1 MSTTI
6 DIQALEQAA
15 GLKVTPEP
23 SLSHE
28 ALRKQQLL
36 WSVQRLSQMQGGPL
50 DPLRLKSSLEQLPEG
65 MAPEP
70 QLAALCRVLEKPAPK
85 LLKKPDRVYAPMLAC
100 HPEAGWG
107 VLIDRAPDGRWVMH
121 TAQGPMPVSGDDLHR
136 ACMVVHLGPKV
147 NLGFGLFIKPDES
160 LTFFS
165 HVRQTL
171 MLYRRELVESCIASA
186 FIGFLALATSMFSMQ
201 VYDRVIPTRSE
212 YTLVILSVGVMLSI
226 LIELAM
232 KFARSHVMDYVV
244 VGLDN
249 RLSREIFDR
258 LLQLRVDQV
267 PNSVGSLAAQ
277 MRGYEQVRGFYTAT
291 TLFTIIDLPLA
302 VIFTLVI
309 AVVASPWV
317 ALVPLVFGV
326 VALFIGLSIRKKIM
340 SLAKESATLSN
351 LKTGLLVEAVEGIE
365 TIKAGS
371 GGWKFLS
378 RWVNVNAQTIQSDL
392 KTRGATES
400 VGYLSAS
407 VQQISYAGLVVVGSL
422 VVMQGHMTMGA
433 LIASSI
439 LSGRILAPIMAIP
452 GLLVQY
458 SHAQAALEGLERL
471 YTLKTDHH
479 DVDAPLTPDV
489 IQGHYVLSDI
499 RFAYGDN
506 PPALVMPR
514 LEIRAGERIA
524 VLGPIGAGKSSLLR
538 LLSGLYLPQD
548 GKVLLDG
555 LELAHI
561 SRQVVNQKV
570 GYLQQ
575 DHRLFHGSLRDNL
588 LIGLPD
594 PGDEALLQA
603 MRRTGMDA
611 FVASHPKG
619 LARVITEGGKGLSGG
634 QKQLV
639 AFTRLVLCQP
649 NVYLLDEPTAT
660 MDDEQERRC
669 LQVLA
674 QEAQTGKT
682 MVIVT
687 HKPTVLPLV
696 TRIMVVVGNKVV
708 IDGPRDTVLQQLQQG
723 QAAASS
729 AATSAASSAATAAS
743 SAPNAAPQGSAQPA
757 EPTTAPV

>member
-1 MSTTI
+1 MTLIDVNTI
-6 DIQALEQAA
+6 AQAIGQQQSEPPSAHDLE
-15 GLKVTPEP
+15 
-23 SLSHE
+23 
-28 ALRKQQLL
+28 KQQLQ
-36 WSVQRLSQMQGGPL
+36 WAMQRLCQMQGGQL
-50 DPLRLKSSLEQLPEG
+50 DPMRLKSGIETLLPE
-65 MAPEP
+65 MSA
-70 QLAALCRVLEKPAPK
+70 QQSLATLCYHLDKFKPK
-85 LLKKPDRVYAPMLAC
+85 SLRRPDRIHVPMLAC
-100 HPEAGWG
+100 HPQAGWG
-107 VLIDRAPDGRWVMH
+107 LVVDRASDGRWVMQ
-121 TAQGPMPVSGDDLHR
+121 TPQGPISVFEAELHK
-136 ACMVVHLGPKV
+136 ACAVVQLGPKV
-147 NLGFGLFIKPDES
+147 NLGFGLFVKSDES
-160 LTFFS
+160 LSFFS
-165 HVRQTL
+165 HVRSTL
-171 MLYRRELVESCIASA
+171 MLYRRELIEACIASG
-186 FIGFLALATSMFSMQ
+186 FIGFLALATSLFSMQ

-212 YTLVILSVGVMLSI
+212 YTLIILSIGVLFSI
-226 LIELAM
+226 LIELSM

-267 PNSVGSLAAQ
+267 PNSVGSLAGQ

-291 TLFTIIDLPLA
+291 TLFTLIDLPLA
-302 VIFTLVI
+302 VVFTLVI
-309 AVVASPWV
+309 AVIASPWV
-317 ALVPLVFGV
+317 ALVPLIFGV
-326 VALFIGLSIRKKIM
+326 ASIFIGLSIRNRIM
-340 SLAKESATLSN
+340 QLAKESAALSN

-378 RWVNVNAQTIQSDL
+378 RWVEVNAQTSISDL

-407 VQQISYAGLVVVGSL
+407 IQQISYAGLVVVGSL

-433 LIASSI
+433 MIASSI

-479 DVDAPLTPDV
+479 GVEVPLTPEHLH
-489 IQGHYVLSDI
+489 GNYALSDI
-499 RFAYGDN
+499 KFAYSDN
-506 PPALVMPR
+506 PPALILPK
-514 LEIRAGERIA
+514 LDIRAGERIA

-538 LLSGLYLPQD
+538 MLSGLYQPQE
-548 GKVLLDG
+548 GRVLIDG
-555 LELAHI
+555 LDLSHI

-594 PGDEALLQA
+594 PGDEALLNA
-603 MRRTGMDA
+603 MRRTGMDR

-674 QEAQTGKT
+674 EEANTGKT

-687 HKPTVLPLV
+687 HKPALLPLT
-696 TRIMVVVGNKVV
+696 TRIIVIVGNKVV
-708 IDGPRDTVLQQLQQG
+708 IDGPRDAVLQQLQQSQAQ
-723 QAAASS
+723 QAAAEPAQSS
-729 AATSAASSAATAAS
+729 QA
-743 SAPNAAPQGSAQPA
+743 
-757 EPTTAPV
+757 

>member
-1 MSTTI
+1 MTI
-6 DIQALEQAA
+6 TLDPNTLEQAL
-15 GLKVTPEP
+15 GQTPPP
-23 SLSHE
+23 SAHDLQ
-28 ALRKQQLL
+28 KQQME
-36 WSVQRLSQMQGGPL
+36 WAVQRLCQMQGGQL
-50 DPLRLKSSLEQLPEG
+50 DVMRLKTGIEQL
-65 MAPEP
+65 APEATP
-70 QLAALCRVLEKPAPK
+70 KQSLTALCRHLDKPKPK
-85 LLKKPDRVYAPMLAC
+85 YIKRPDRAHTPLLAY
-100 HPEAGWG
+100 HAQAGWG
-107 VLIDRAPDGRWVMH
+107 VVVDRAPDGRWVLQ
-121 TAQGPMPVSGDDLHR
+121 TPQGPAPVTEVELHQ
-136 ACMVVHLGPKV
+136 ACAVVQLGNKI
-147 NLGFGLFIKPDES
+147 NLGFGLFVRPDES

-165 HVRQTL
+165 HVRDTL
-171 MLYRRELVESCIASA
+171 MLYKHELVEACIASA
-186 FIGFLALATSMFSMQ
+186 FIGVLALATSMFSMQ

-212 YTLVILSVGVMLSI
+212 YTLLILSLGVFISI

-232 KFARSHVMDYVV
+232 KFARAHVMDYVV

-302 VIFTLVI
+302 VLFTIVI
-309 AVVASPWV
+309 AAVASPWV
-317 ALVPLVFGV
+317 AFVPMLFAAVSV
-326 VALFIGLSIRKKIM
+326 FIGLSIRKKIM
-340 SLAKESATLSN
+340 AQAKESAALSN

-378 RWVNVNAQTIQSDL
+378 RWIGVNAQTIMSDL

-471 YTLKTDHH
+471 YTLKTDH
-479 DVDAPLTPDV
+479 DGVEVPLTPEN
-489 IQGHYVLSDI
+489 ITGHYDLSDI
-499 RFAYGDN
+499 KFSYGDN
-506 PPALVMPR
+506 PPALIIPK
-514 LEIRAGERIA
+514 LDIRPGERIA

-538 LLSGLYLPQD
+538 MLSGLYQPQE
-548 GKVLLDG
+548 GKLLLDG
-555 LELAHI
+555 LDLSHI
-561 SRQVVNQKV
+561 SRQILNQKV

-594 PGDEALLQA
+594 PGDEALLNA
-603 MRRTGMDA
+603 MRRTGMDR
-611 FVASHPKG
+611 FVAAHPKG

-639 AFTRLVLCQP
+639 AFTRLVLCEP
-649 NVYLLDEPTAT
+649 SVYLLDEPTAT

-674 QEAQTGKT
+674 QEAQAGKS

-687 HKPTVLPLV
+687 HKPAILPLA
-696 TRIMVVVGNKVV
+696 TRIIVIVGNK
-708 IDGPRDTVLQQLQQG
+708 IMLDGPRDAVLQQLKQG
-723 QAAASS
+723 QAQQAAQ
-729 AATSAASSAATAAS
+729 
-743 SAPNAAPQGSAQPA
+743 AAPAQPA
-757 EPTTAPV
+757 ETSTPAQN

>member
-1 MSTTI
+1 MTITI
-6 DIQALEQAA
+6 DASTVQQTNAQETPLPPSEQEQQM
-15 GLKVTPEP
+15 K
-23 SLSHE
+23 
-28 ALRKQQLL
+28 QLL
-36 WSVQRLSQMQGGPL
+36 WVVQRLCQMQGGQL
-50 DPLRLKSSLEQLPEG
+50 DSMQLKECMSQLSEQSSPQQQLAILCRLLSK
-65 MAPEP
+65 PEP
-70 QLAALCRVLEKPAPK
+70 KQ
-85 LLKKPDRVYAPMLAC
+85 LKKPDEVHLPILVHHA
-100 HPEAGWG
+100 EIGWG
-107 VLIDRAPDGRWVMH
+107 VVVDRSPDDRWIIQ
-121 TAQGPMPVSGDDLHR
+121 TPQGEVPVPECELHH
-136 ACMVVHLGPKV
+136 ACAVVQFGLKV
-147 NLGFGLFIKPDES
+147 NPGFGFFIKPNEA

-165 HVRQTL
+165 HVRNTL
-171 MLYRRELVESCIASA
+171 LLYKRELVESCIASA

-212 YTLVILSVGVMLSI
+212 YTLVILSIGVFISI

-267 PNSVGSLAAQ
+267 PNSVGSLAGQ

-291 TLFTIIDLPLA
+291 TLFTLIDLPLA
-302 VIFTLVI
+302 VLFTLVI
-309 AVVASPWV
+309 ALIASPWV
-317 ALVPLVFGV
+317 TLVPLVFGIV
-326 VALFIGLSIRKKIM
+326 SIFIGLAIRKKIM
-340 SLAKESATLSN
+340 KQAKESAALSN

-378 RWVNVNAQTIQSDL
+378 RWIGVNAQTIKTDL

-400 VGYLSAS
+400 VGYLSGA
-407 VQQISYAGLVVVGSL
+407 VQQISYASLIVVGSL

-471 YTLKTDHH
+471 YSLKTDHQDI
-479 DVDAPLTPDV
+479 DVPLTPEH
-489 IQGHYVLSDI
+489 INGHYDLTDI
-499 RFAYGDN
+499 KFAYSDN
-506 PPALVMPR
+506 PPALVVPK
-514 LEIRAGERIA
+514 LEIKPKDRIA
-524 VLGPIGAGKSSLLR
+524 ILGPIGAGKSSLLR
-538 LLSGLYLPQD
+538 MLSGLYQPLE
-548 GKVLLDG
+548 GKILLDG
-555 LELAHI
+555 LDLSHI
-561 SRQVVNQKV
+561 SRQIINQKI

-575 DHRLFHGSLRDNL
+575 EHRLFHGSLRDNL

-594 PGDEALLQA
+594 PGDEALLSA
-603 MRRTGMDA
+603 MRRTGMDR
-611 FVASHPKG
+611 FVSSHPKG

-639 AFTRLVLCQP
+639 AFTRLVLCSP
-649 NVYLLDEPTAT
+649 TIYLLDEPTAT

-674 QEAQTGKT
+674 QEAQAGKT
-682 MVIVT
+682 LVIVT
-687 HKPTVLPLV
+687 HKPTILPLV
-696 TRIMVVVGNKVV
+696 TRIIVVVGNKVV
-708 IDGPRDTVLQQLQQG
+708 IDGPRDAVLQQLQQN
-723 QAAASS
+723 Q
-729 AATSAASSAATAAS
+729 
-743 SAPNAAPQGSAQPA
+743 AQPA
-757 EPTTAPV
+757 AEQQTTVPTEATIPTQV

>member
-1 MSTTI
+1 MTTTL
-6 DIQALEQAA
+6 DVSPLQQTSGQHQPLLDAENQ
-15 GLKVTPEP
+15 
-23 SLSHE
+23 
-28 ALRKQQLL
+28 RQQLQ
-36 WSVQRLSQMQGGPL
+36 WGVQRLCQMQGGQL
-50 DPLRLKSSLEQLPEG
+50 DLMRLATAVSQLSFEQTAQQVL
-65 MAPEP
+65 
-70 QLAALCRVLEKPAPK
+70 LSLCRHLDKPKPK
-85 LLKKPDRVYAPMLAC
+85 ALKKPDRVHVPMLAR
-100 HPEAGWG
+100 HPQAGWG
-107 VLIDRAPDGRWVMH
+107 VVVDRSPDGRWVLQ
-121 TAQGPMPVSGDDLHR
+121 TPQGPIPATDVELHHV
-136 ACMVVHLGPKV
+136 CVMVQLGPKV
-147 NLGFGLFIKPDES
+147 NMGFGVFVKPGES
-160 LTFFS
+160 LSFFS
-165 HVRQTL
+165 HVRDTL
-171 MLYRRELVESCIASA
+171 SLFQRELIEACVASG
-186 FIGFLALATSMFSMQ
+186 FIGLLALATSLFSMQ
-201 VYDRVIPTRSE
+201 VYDRVIPMRSE
-212 YTLVILSVGVMLSI
+212 YTLVILSVGVFISI

-291 TLFTIIDLPLA
+291 TLFTLIDLPLA
-302 VIFTLVI
+302 ILFTLII
-309 AVVASPWV
+309 ALIASPWV

-326 VALFIGLSIRKKIM
+326 VSIFIGLSIRKRIM
-340 SLAKESATLSN
+340 TLAKESAVLSN

-371 GGWKFLS
+371 GGWRFLS
-378 RWVNVNAQTIQSDL
+378 RWVGINSQTVVSDL

-433 LIASSI
+433 MIASSI

-479 DVDAPLTPDV
+479 GVEVPLTPEN
-489 IQGHYVLSDI
+489 IQGHYSLSDI
-499 RFAYGDN
+499 KFAYGDN
-506 PPALVMPR
+506 PPALILPR
-514 LEIRAGERIA
+514 LDIRAGERIA

-538 LLSGLYLPQD
+538 MLSGLYQPLE

-555 LELAHI
+555 LDLSHI
-561 SRQVVNQKV
+561 SRQVINQKI

-575 DHRLFHGSLRDNL
+575 EHRLFHGSLRDNL

-594 PGDEALLQA
+594 PGDEALLTA
-603 MRRTGMDA
+603 MRRTGMDR

-639 AFTRLVLCQP
+639 AFTRLVLCAP
-649 NVYLLDEPTAT
+649 SVYLLDEPTAT

-674 QEAQTGKT
+674 EEANAGKT
-682 MVIVT
+682 MIIVT
-687 HKPTVLPLV
+687 HKPAILPLA
-696 TRIMVVVGNKVV
+696 TRIIVVAGNKVV
-708 IDGPRDTVLQQLQQG
+708 IDGPRDVVLQQLQQG
-723 QAAASS
+723 KRAQAQHVAQQGQASEQPP
-729 AATSAASSAATAAS
+729 AS
-743 SAPNAAPQGSAQPA
+743 PV
-757 EPTTAPV
+757 EPIQSTQA